1 MFISK
6 RKNGY
11 YYLFVKDDLTSKRIM
26 VSCKTKKKSEALKFL
41 NQYDNSLHSK
51 SNNKILLSVFQ
62 LQAEV
67 MKYVT
72 DNLRHSTTLIYKRV
86 FRDFLR
92 IIGDKH
98 LRLITVKD
106 IEGYKSKR
114 LEEVSPSTVNIDLTT
129 LKAIFNIAIRFNW
142 LDSNPVNQIKKLKIN
157 DKERYSFNSD
167 EIALVLN
174 NIENADLKN
183 IVLFGLK
190 TGCRLNEILNIQI
203 SDINLP
209 EGEITIRNKSDFSTK
224 TGKMRIIPITT
235 DLKELLK
242 DIIGIQDNIIEM
254 REGGTYL
261 FNRNGFRYNKDYIS
275 KSFKKG
281 LRKIGFP
288 EKFHFHCLRHTFI
301 TNLIKAGV
309 NINYVK
315 ALAGHSDITTT
326 EHYIHISTKDLRQA
340 IDINSIK

>member
-11 YYLFVKDDLTSKRIM
+11 YYLFVKDELSGKRIM
-26 VSCKTKKKSEALKFL
+26 VSCKTKKKSEALKYL
-41 NQYDNSLHSK
+41 NQYDNSLHTKTS
-51 SNNKILLSVFQ
+51 NKILLSVNQ
-62 LQAEV
+62 LQSEV

-72 DNLRHSTTLIYKRV
+72 DNLRYSTTLIYKRV

-106 IEGYKSKR
+106 IEGFKSKR

-167 EIALVLN
+167 EISVILN
-174 NIENADLKN
+174 NIDNVDLKN

-190 TGCRLNEILNIQI
+190 TGARLNEILNLQI

-224 TGKMRIIPITT
+224 TGKMRIIPIST
-235 DLKELLK
+235 ELNKLLTA
-242 DIIGIQDNIIEM
+242 ILGIQDNIIQM
-254 REGGTYL
+254 TEGGSYL
-261 FNRNGFRYNKDYIS
+261 FNKNGFRYNKDYIS
-275 KSFKKG
+275 KSFKKC
-281 LRKIGFP
+281 LRRLQFP

-301 TNLIKAGV
+301 TNLIKAGI

-315 ALAGHSDITTT
+315 ALAGHTDITTT

-340 IDINSIK
+340 VDMNLLK